1 MVRVHDVG
9 SVPNESSSQALHTNN
24 PNIPPSNTPTPPHN
38 PIPPPRDHLGTHFER
53 TEQPRHSGRVR
64 VESAY
69 IKSLRDGAGT
79 TDGRSTDL
87 PRGMQPA
94 PAESNLV
101 AELGMVGEEDGEMD
115 EDDEEVSAMMAGV
128 AAIESSDPTTVKEAC
143 KRTDWPKWEEAI
155 NKELTALED
164 ACTWSV
170 VEQPANINVVGCKW
184 VF

>member
-1 MVRVHDVG
+1 
-9 SVPNESSSQALHTNN
+9 
-24 PNIPPSNTPTPPHN
+24 
-38 PIPPPRDHLGTHFER
+38 
-53 TEQPRHSGRVR
+53 
-64 VESAY
+64 
-69 IKSLRDGAGT
+69 
-79 TDGRSTDL
+79 
-87 PRGMQPA
+87 MQPA